1 MVMVMEVVKIDS
13 QGRLLVPKALRE
25 RLGLTDEI
33 ELVQV
38 KDGILLRSRKLKS
51 WEQILSEKLK
61 VDWKRAI
68 AVSLE
73 EVSMDDV
80 LFG

>member
-13 QGRLLVPKALRE
+13 QGRVLVPKALRE

-38 KDGILLRSRKLKS
+38 KDGILLRSRKLKT

>member
-1 MVMVMEVVKIDS
+1 MVMEVGKIDS
-13 QGRLLVPKALRE
+13 QGRVLVPKALRE
-25 RLGLTDEI
+25 NLGLTGEI

-38 KDGILLRSRKLKS
+38 KDGILLRPRKSKS

-61 VDWKRAI
+61 VDWKQAM

-73 EVSMDDV
+73 GVSMDDV

>member
-13 QGRLLVPKALRE
+13 QGRVLVPKALRE

-33 ELVQV
+33 ELIQV
-38 KDGILLRSRKLKS
+38 KDGILLRSRKLKT
-51 WEQILSEKLK
+51 WQQILSEKLK
-61 VDWKRAI
+61 VDWKQAMAI
-68 AVSLE
+68 SLE
-73 EVSMDDV
+73 GVSMDDL